1 LLRVDR
7 IDHGNACLADPDLVR
22 ELAVRR
28 IALTVC
34 PLSNLGLKVVP
45 SMQEHPL
52 KALMAHGRG
61 HHTIC
66 SKLHAKPPPQVF
78 GHPWGH
84 LPICSKPYAKPNRE
98 LNQPIL
104 AAWRRSAMVSR
115 RLGRRCDER
124 RSTVRLKGRRG
135 AHPPVCDVIGGLP
148 VAVSAREEDPELVR
162 RPQTDPQ
169 MRRHSAPF
177 RFLSIFRKE
186 SARNC
191 ASADELGHGAGDGF
205 GLLPSHRQ

>member
-1 LLRVDR
+1 MSGGRQYD
-7 IDHGNACLADPDLVR
+7 
-22 ELAVRR
+22 
-28 IALTVC
+28 
-34 PLSNLGLKVVP
+34 
-45 SMQEHPL
+45 L
-52 KALMAHGRG
+52 KAAG
-61 HHTIC
+61 
-66 SKLHAKPPPQVF
+66 A
-78 GHPWGH
+78 
-84 LPICSKPYAKPNRE
+84 PIP
-98 LNQPIL
+98 
-104 AAWRRSAMVSR
+104 
-115 RLGRRCDER
+115 
-124 RSTVRLKGRRG
+124 
-135 AHPPVCDVIGGLP
+135 HPPVCDVIGGLP

>member
-1 LLRVDR
+1 VRLQSSPPSATVGPLAAPARMTAPVLVSGADR
-7 IDHGNACLADPDLVR
+7 YR
-22 ELAVRR
+22 
-28 IALTVC
+28 
-34 PLSNLGLKVVP
+34 
-45 SMQEHPL
+45 
-52 KALMAHGRG
+52 
-61 HHTIC
+61 
-66 SKLHAKPPPQVF
+66 
-78 GHPWGH
+78 GH